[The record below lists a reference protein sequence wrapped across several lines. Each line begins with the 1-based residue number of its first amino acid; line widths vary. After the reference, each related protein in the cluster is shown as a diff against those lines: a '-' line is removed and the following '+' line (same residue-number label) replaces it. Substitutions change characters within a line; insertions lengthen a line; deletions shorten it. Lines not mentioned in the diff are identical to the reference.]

1 MCELGSSNIG
11 QLFDCAK
18 GIIVNSIIPIFFAAA
33 IAFFVWGVVKFF
45 IINSDEEAKRTQGK
59 QFMIWGIVAL
69 AVMVSVW
76 GLVKILTTT
85 FGTNDSFVIPGVQPP
100 R

>member
-1 MCELGSSNIG
+1 MCQLATSNIG
-11 QLFDCAK
+11 QIFDCAK
-18 GIIVNSIIPIFFAAA
+18 DIIIDSIIPLLFTTA
-33 IAFFVWGVVKFF
+33 IVFFVWGVINFF

-69 AVMVSVW
+69 AVMLSVW
-76 GLVKILTTT
+76 GLVNILTTT
-85 FGTNDSFVIPGVQPP
+85 FGTNTSFVIPGVQPP